1 MKFDWLTTEW
11 LMKNLDWISIV
22 LIIAML
28 VLFLFPV
35 LLGVDLKKK
44 ADKIESKNND

>member
-1 MKFDWLTTEW
+1 MQFDWLTTDW

-44 ADKIESKNND
+44 ADKIDNKNND

>member
-1 MKFDWLTTEW
+1 MQFDWLTTDW
-11 LMKNLDWISIV
+11 LMKNLDLISIV

-44 ADKIESKNND
+44 ADKIDNKNND

>member
-1 MKFDWLTTEW
+1 MQFDWLTTDW
-11 LMKNLDWISIV
+11 LMKNLDSISIV

-44 ADKIESKNND
+44 ADKIDNKNND